1 MALLDEITY
10 PKDLRRLERDDLA
23 ALVDEVRA
31 RHIDVVSQ
39 KGGHFGASLG
49 VAELTVA
56 LHYAF
61 DTPREHIVW
70 DTGHQAYIHKIL
82 TGRNEK

>member
-10 PKDLRRLERDDLA
+10 PRDLRRLERDDLA

-61 DTPREHIVW
+61 DTPPTRLFGIPG
-70 DTGHQAYIHKIL
+70 TRPISI
-82 TGRNEK
+82 RS